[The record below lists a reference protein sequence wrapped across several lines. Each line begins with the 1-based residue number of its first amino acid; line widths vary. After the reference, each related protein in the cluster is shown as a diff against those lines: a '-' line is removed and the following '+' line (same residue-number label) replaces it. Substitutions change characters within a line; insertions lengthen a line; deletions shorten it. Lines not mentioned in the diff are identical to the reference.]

1 MDSRRGSMDQRA
13 QGRVMTK
20 RLYVRSILNPSD
32 PPQEIEQYSE
42 VILRDP
48 DDPNQ
53 QAEIAVSTEEDGIRI
68 RGREVVIVRAHA
80 ANVISVRTL
89 STDERVLQSQASLA
103 LSYLRML
110 RESAM
115 NVVDGLKKK
124 KLKEGE
130 MERRIAHLERMI
142 EESRRKS

>member
-1 MDSRRGSMDQRA
+1 
-13 QGRVMTK
+13 MTK
-20 RLYVRSILNPSD
+20 RLYIRSILNRD
-32 PPQEIEQYSE
+32 APPQEIEQYSE

-48 DDPNQ
+48 DDPNPS
-53 QAEIAVSTEEDGIRI
+53 AELAINIEENGIRI
-68 RGREVVIVRAHA
+68 RGREELIMRANA

-89 STDERVLQSQASLA
+89 STDERVLHSQASLA

-142 EESRRKS
+142 EESRNRS